1 MVVAYTPMIP
11 MQGVKSHR
19 DYVLKVVP
27 IGMFVGYERK
37 RASEDNVEG
46 FVMTTR

>member
-1 MVVAYTPMIP
+1 MVVAYTLMIA

-19 DYVLKVVP
+19 DYVLKAVP
-27 IGMFVGYERK
+27 TGMFVGYERK
-37 RASEDNVEG
+37 RAIEDNIEG